1 MQSQQTHQRWINVE
15 TTSDFNVEFRLD
27 LYSDLKVEIHDV
39 VSTLKDNVDS
49 TLKFW
54 RCFNVKV
61 LTLYQR
67 CFNVETPLFQRWKTT
82 LFQCFNSDVVST
94 LKHRCITLKM
104 SKTTLKLLS
113 LFSYCFY
120 LIYFTGHMS
129 KVSSTNLLHF
139 SSVLGYI
146 AFWK

>member
-1 MQSQQTHQRWINVE
+1 LSLYEVFISKQVFLYSEFQILSVIHSILSLHHSTYSCFACGSTQQTHQRWINVE

-54 RCFNVKV
+54 RCFNVEV

-67 CFNVETPLFQRWKTT
+67 CFNVETLLFQRWKTT

-104 SKTTLKLLS
+104 SKQ
-113 LFSYCFY
+113 
-120 LIYFTGHMS
+120 H
-129 KVSSTNLLHF
+129 
-139 SSVLGYI
+139 
-146 AFWK
+146 